1 MTEQCATELSSTDLS
16 STGIPSTGIPSTGIP
31 STKTSSTGREV
42 ARCPAPPR
50 RAAEARAA
58 AAAFAA
64 QLNPAPSARTVQDL
78 LLLSSELVSNAIRH
92 AGAVTA
98 LSFKADGG
106 ALHVRVADPSPA
118 HPQSRVPDMT
128 GRTGGFG
135 WPMILRLAHRVTIRP
150 LGGEGKI
157 ILAALPR

>member
-1 MTEQCATELSSTDLS
+1 MTKQDAAPLPSAGIA
-16 STGIPSTGIPSTGIP
+16 STGVPSTGVPSTGI
-31 STKTSSTGREV
+31 SSTGREV
-42 ARCPAPPR
+42 ARCPAPPH

-58 AAAFAA
+58 ATAFVA
-64 QLNPAPSARTVQDL
+64 QLHPTPSARTVQNL
-78 LLLSSELVSNAIRH
+78 LLLSSELVTNAIQH

-98 LSFKADGG
+98 LSFKADSD

-118 HPQSRVPDMT
+118 HPQSRVPDLT

-150 LGGEGKI
+150 LGREGKI
-157 ILAALPR
+157 ILAVMAR

>member
-1 MTEQCATELSSTDLS
+1 MTEQCVAPLTGIS
-16 STGIPSTGIPSTGIP
+16 STGGEI
-31 STKTSSTGREV
+31 
-42 ARCPAPPR
+42 AQCPAPPR

-64 QLNPAPSARTVQDL
+64 RLRPAPSDRTVQDL
-78 LLLSSELVSNAIRH
+78 LLLSSELVTNAIQH

-98 LSFKADGG
+98 LSFEADSD
-106 ALHVRVADPSPA
+106 ALHVRVADPNPA
-118 HPQSRVPDMT
+118 HPQSRVPDLT

-135 WPMILRLAHRVTIRP
+135 WPVVLRLAHRVTIRP
-150 LGGEGKI
+150 LGREGKI

>member
-1 MTEQCATELSSTDLS
+1 MRTMTEQCTTPLSPTGLSSA
-16 STGIPSTGIPSTGIP
+16 
-31 STKTSSTGREV
+31 GREIT
-42 ARCPAPPR
+42 RCPAPPH

-58 AAAFAA
+58 AAEFAA
-64 QLNPAPSARTVQDL
+64 QLHPAPSARTVQNL
-78 LLLSSELVSNAIRH
+78 LLLSSELVTNAIQH

-98 LSFKADGG
+98 LSFKADSGT
-106 ALHVRVADPSPA
+106 LHVRVADPSPA

-150 LGGEGKI
+150 LGREGKI
-157 ILAALPR
+157 ILAVMAR

>member
-1 MTEQCATELSSTDLS
+1 MTEQCAAPHSTTGVTATRISSS
-16 STGIPSTGIPSTGIP
+16 GKEI
-31 STKTSSTGREV
+31 
-42 ARCPAPPR
+42 ARCPTPPR

-58 AAAFAA
+58 ASAFAA
-64 QLNPAPSARTVQDL
+64 QLHPAPSARTVQNL
-78 LLLSSELVSNAIRH
+78 LLLSSELVTNAIRH

-98 LSFKADGG
+98 LSFKVDRT
-106 ALHVRVADPSPA
+106 ALHVRVADPSSV

-135 WPMILRLAHRVTIRP
+135 WPMVLRLADRVTIRT
-150 LGGEGKI
+150 LGTDGKI